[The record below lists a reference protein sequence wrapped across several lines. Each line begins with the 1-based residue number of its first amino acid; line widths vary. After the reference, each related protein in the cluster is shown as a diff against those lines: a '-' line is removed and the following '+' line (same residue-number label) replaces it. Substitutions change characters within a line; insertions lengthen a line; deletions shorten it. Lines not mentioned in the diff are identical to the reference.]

1 MTSTPDHKLE
11 TALPGHLDHSKIM
24 KLLGYNLAQA
34 SIPTSKLFDKHIGE
48 VFQLKR
54 VEFSILML
62 LSSNPEVTAKQLSLA
77 INFAA
82 PHLTVILD
90 KLEDRDLIVRTRG
103 EKDRR
108 VQYIKLT
115 EAGTKFSG
123 ADRCRGRHHGAGGA
137 APPVRRRAGYSF

>member
-1 MTSTPDHKLE
+1 
-11 TALPGHLDHSKIM
+11 M

-90 KLEDRDLIVRTRG
+90 KLEGRDLIVRTRG

-115 EAGTKFSG
+115 ETGTQLAAQIDAVADTMEQEALRYLSAGE
-123 ADRCRGRHHGAGGA
+123 RGILFELLKKIAVH
-137 APPVRRRAGYSF
+137 RRV